1 MSLIYNEILSKI
13 SAGKKLFGLLIDPD
27 KVDHK
32 KCKSITVKAQKCG
45 VDLILVGGSLL
56 MSPLNGLINNIKQ
69 NCKIPVILFPGSPL
83 QITPDADAI
92 LLLSLIS
99 GRNADFLIGH
109 HVVAAPLLKKSGIE
123 IIPTGY
129 ILVDCGTIT
138 SVAYMSNTLPVPYSK
153 TDIAVATAMAGVM
166 NGMKF
171 IYLEGGSGA
180 QYPVSTAM
188 ISEVKASIDVPLIV
202 GGGIRT
208 VEQAEQI
215 YQAGADIVVVGTAIE
230 KNTEKLEMFCRA
242 SKKF

>member
-27 KVDHK
+27 KVDDK
-32 KCKSITVKAQKCG
+32 KCTSIAVKAQKYG
-45 VDLILVGGSLL
+45 VDLILAGGSLL
-56 MSPLNGLINNIKQ
+56 MSPLNGLINTIKQ
-69 NCKIPVILFPGSPL
+69 NTKIPVMLFPGSPL

-138 SVAYMSNTLPVPYSK
+138 SVAYMSNTLPMPYSK

-166 NGMKF
+166 NGMKL

-180 QYPVSTAM
+180 RYPVSTDM
-188 ISEVKASIDVPLIV
+188 ISKVKASIDVPLIV
-202 GGGIRT
+202 GGGIRD

-215 YQAGADIVVVGTAIE
+215 YRAGADIIVVGTAIE
-230 KNTEKLEMFCRA
+230 ENPEKLEIFCRVA
-242 SKKF
+242 KKI